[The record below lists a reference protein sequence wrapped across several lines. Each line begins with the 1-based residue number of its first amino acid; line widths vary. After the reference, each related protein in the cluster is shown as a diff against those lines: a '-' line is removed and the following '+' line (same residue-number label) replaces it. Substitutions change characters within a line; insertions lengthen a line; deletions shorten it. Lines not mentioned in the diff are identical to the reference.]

1 IFEATFEG
9 VPGDPAT
16 LDAKMADQIAKRD
29 ATQPTKERSA
39 GSTFRNPSGFSST
52 GRADDVHDLKAWKV
66 IDEAGLR
73 GARRGGAQM
82 SEMHPNFLINTG
94 GATAADL
101 EGLGDDVRK
110 KVFQMRGIELEWE
123 IMRVGETAPGASS
136 QAD

>member
-1 IFEATFEG
+1 
-9 VPGDPAT
+9 
-16 LDAKMADQIAKRD
+16 MADQIAKRD